1 MQVASDVEKLA
12 PGALCFESPNTK
24 SIINLSITFATYFH
38 NNFIK
43 IK

>member
-1 MQVASDVEKLA
+1 MQVASDVKKLA
-12 PGALCFESPNTK
+12 PGALCFESPDTK

-38 NNFIK
+38 NNSIK